1 MRKIFQLLTGRAF
14 VTGLLILLQAAAL
27 VFGILFLNSY
37 FVYLNAACVFISLAI
52 VLYII
57 SKPDN
62 PAYKL
67 AWIIPILL
75 FPALGGILY
84 YIFGKRNVSPKARR
98 RMQKIQKKVERYL
111 PEDEEIC
118 RRLEADDIAAYRQ
131 SAYIR
136 HASGSPVRQNTY
148 TCFLTPGE
156 EKFGALLDAIRKAE
170 KFIFLEYF
178 IIDEGK
184 MWNSVLDI
192 LIQKV
197 RDGVEVRLL
206 YDDMGTINLL
216 PSGYQKR
223 LRGYGIQTEVFNP
236 FRPSLDV
243 FMNYRDHRKIA
254 VIDGNIGITGG
265 INLADEYINAYVKHG
280 YWKDSSLLLK
290 GEGVW
295 NLTVMFLSM
304 WEYCTGRSEDYDRY
318 RPTAS
323 FGGKGYVQPFC
334 DSPTDRCLAGES
346 VYMNM
351 IRYAKRYV
359 YIATPYLI
367 LDNEMA
373 TALNLAAQSG
383 IDVRIVTPH
392 IADKWYVHEV
402 TRSNY
407 AWLLENGVKIF
418 EYTPGFIHAKTM
430 VVDDQFAIVGTTNF
444 DFRSFYLHY
453 ECGVWMYG
461 ADAVGQVYDD
471 YQEILME
478 SEQISLAQCRAVPL
492 PKRILRAIL
501 NLMAPLM

>member
-1 MRKIFQLLTGRAF
+1 MRKIVQFLTGRAF
-14 VTGLLILLQAAAL
+14 VTALLILFQAGAL
-27 VFGILFLNSY
+27 VLGLLFLNSY
-37 FVYLNAACVFISLAI
+37 FVYLNAFCVFISLAI
-52 VLYII
+52 VLYLV

-67 AWIIPILL
+67 AWIIPILV

-84 YIFGKRNVSPKARR
+84 FIFGKRSVSPKARR
-98 RMQKIQKKVERYL
+98 RMRELRQKLEHYL
-111 PEDEEIC
+111 PEEKEIC
-118 RRLEADDIAAYRQ
+118 DKLAAENLIAYRQ

-156 EKFGALLDAIRKAE
+156 EKFDALLEAIKKAE
-170 KFIFLEYF
+170 RFIFLEYF

-184 MWNSVLDI
+184 MWNTVLDL

-197 RDGVEVRLL
+197 KEGVEVRLI

-223 LRGYGIQTEVFNP
+223 LRGYGIKTEVFNP

-265 INLADEYINAYVKHG
+265 INLADEYINAYAKHG
-280 YWKDSSLLLK
+280 YWKDSSVMLK
-290 GEGVW
+290 GDGVW

-304 WEYCTGRSEDYDRY
+304 WEYCTGKSENYDQY

-323 FGGKGYVQPFC
+323 YGGQGFVQPFC

-346 VYMNM
+346 AYMNM
-351 IRYAKRYV
+351 IRYAKKYV

-373 TALNLAAQSG
+373 TVLNLAAQSG
-383 IDVRIVTPH
+383 IDVRIITPH

-407 AWLLENGVKIF
+407 ANLLENGVKIYEF
-418 EYTPGFIHAKTM
+418 TPGFIHAKTM

-444 DFRSFYLHY
+444 DYRSFYLHY
-453 ECGVWMYG
+453 ECGVWMYQT
-461 ADAVGQVYDD
+461 DAVGQVLED
-471 YQEILME
+471 YQKILAE
-478 SEQISLAQCRAVPL
+478 SEQITLEQCRAVPL
-492 PKRILRAIL
+492 PKRILRALL
-501 NLMAPLM
+501 NIFAPLM